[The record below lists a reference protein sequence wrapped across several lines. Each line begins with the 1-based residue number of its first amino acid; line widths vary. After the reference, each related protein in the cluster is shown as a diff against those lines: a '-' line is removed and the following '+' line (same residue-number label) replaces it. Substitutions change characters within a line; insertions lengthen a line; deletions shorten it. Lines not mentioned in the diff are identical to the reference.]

1 MCLYCYFLVFSNM
14 EENARVKKLKE
25 LTVVAFG
32 AGMGQE
38 RGREVWRFVM
48 EDIFFI
54 K

>member
-1 MCLYCYFLVFSNM
+1 M
-14 EENARVKKLKE
+14 EENARMKKLKE

-38 RGREVWRFVM
+38 TEGEVWRFVM